1 MVQAESKDRHGA
13 IIKFPALRATALA
26 ASPAQKY
33 LISVNPR
40 RNWWQGQRERRAGP
54 AVRALGEICEIPVS
68 PLDALWHFGNLFL
81 PAWFV
86 AGLAAALAKL
96 LWRAELKSRS
106 WRQLW
111 LWGGA
116 GGSLGLLLA
125 LALLGHDGKMMG
137 YGLMLLAIA
146 LPQAWLS
153 LRR

>member
-1 MVQAESKDRHGA
+1 M
-13 IIKFPALRATALA
+13 
-26 ASPAQKY
+26 
-33 LISVNPR
+33 
-40 RNWWQGQRERRAGP
+40 
-54 AVRALGEICEIPVS
+54 S
-68 PLDALWHFGNLFL
+68 PLDALWHIGNFFL

-86 AGLAAALAKL
+86 AALAAASAKL
-96 LWRAELKSRS
+96 LWRGELKSRS

-125 LALLGHDGKMMG
+125 LVLLGNDGKMLG
-137 YGLMLLAIA
+137 YGMMLLAVA